1 MKNLLTFMLCLALSY
16 PGHCQTKTL
25 PKPSGKHSIGIN
37 YLHFT
42 DDSRKE
48 LFDNTQKSYREITVK
63 SWYPTDEKS
72 NLEPYLSNVEFA
84 IKYCQFPEIYRD
96 LKTNSSRDVPVSS
109 KEKEYPILLFS
120 HGWGEHY
127 SQNSIL
133 MEELASHGYIIF
145 SIAHHFECRYSA
157 YPDGQV
163 IHPDIKS
170 LRFQKIL
177 RELQNPKSMK
187 LIHKMYNASNDKERM
202 QVFLETS
209 STLPTLLKESP
220 QYWAEDLSFFLDR
233 LKDINRENKIFKG
246 KLNLDKIGV
255 FGMSMGGIASG
266 EICLSDKRVKA
277 CINIDGGLYASALD
291 RTIQT
296 PFLFLNS
303 KRFLGYGQLFT
314 SKSITDCYS
323 LSVKNS
329 DHYNFTD
336 YSIYPSPLVMP
347 LIGTI
352 DGNRIIEIMNVMVL
366 AFFDKY
372 LKENKDIDLIRLAKE
387 FSEIVLVTNIDIN

>member
-1 MKNLLTFMLCLALSY
+1 MKNLLTFLLFFVLSY
-16 PGHCQTKTL
+16 PCHSQTSTL
-25 PKPSGKHSIGIN
+25 PRPSGKHSIGIN

-42 DDSRKE
+42 DNSRKE
-48 LFDNTQKSYREITVK
+48 LFDNSQKSYREITVK
-63 SWYPTDEKS
+63 SWYPADEKS
-72 NLEPYLSNVEFA
+72 NLEPYLPNAEFA

-109 KEKEYPILLFS
+109 KEKEYPVLLFS

-157 YPDGQV
+157 YPDGRV
-163 IHPDIKS
+163 IHLDINS
-170 LRFQKIL
+170 LRFQKIW
-177 RELQNPKSMK
+177 REQQNPKSME
-187 LIHKMYNASNDKERM
+187 LIHKMYNASNDKERI

-233 LKDINRENKIFKG
+233 LKDINRENKIFKD

-255 FGMSMGGIASG
+255 FGMSMGGIASS
-266 EICLSDKRVKA
+266 EICITDKRVKA

-314 SKSITDCYS
+314 SKSIKDCYS

-336 YSIYPSPLVMP
+336 YSIYPSPLIMP
-347 LIGTI
+347 FIGTI

-372 LKENKDIDLIRLAKE
+372 LKEKKDVDLIKQAKE
-387 FSEIVLVTNIDIN
+387 FSEIVLVTNF